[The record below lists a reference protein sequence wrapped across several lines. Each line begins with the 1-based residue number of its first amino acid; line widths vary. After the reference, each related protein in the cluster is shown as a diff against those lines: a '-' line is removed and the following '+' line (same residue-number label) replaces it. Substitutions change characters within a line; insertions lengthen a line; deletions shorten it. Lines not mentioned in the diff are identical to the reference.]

1 MDVRETSIAQVLNGG
16 GRYLVPLYQR
26 PYAWEKDQ
34 LRRLWDDVIQ
44 LADRRRSNRAARH
57 FTGSLVLSTGA
68 VVPGA
73 IEFLV
78 VDGQQRLTTISI
90 LLAALRDYVA
100 ANEPSGELIA
110 RELNEKYLI
119 DAFRSGD
126 ERLKLLPTQID
137 RDAYRAVVDAS
148 SMSDVDSRIARA
160 HQFFVSAIKAFDD
173 PNDDTDIVS
182 LRDAILHGLAF
193 VSITA
198 ATEDNVYRIFESL
211 NNTGLKLT
219 QADLLRNYLFMR
231 LGDLAEDTYNSWWL
245 PMQRKFSQDELEV
258 LFWID
263 LVGADPLARQ
273 GDMYSL
279 QEARLRKL
287 ETADEVLDDIKR
299 MSELSGRYERILH
312 PELETSPRIAVRLSR
327 MRAWGGGAA
336 DPLLVHLLTHLD
348 TAMANVEQ
356 VERAIA
362 IIESFIV
369 RRLITGRSGSLSRIF
384 MQSVSDMDA
393 TLPIDDALHHYLSVG
408 RKYYA
413 TDEEVRRNVRGRAFY
428 FSGRPQQRKLFLS
441 WLEQTFESHEPV
453 DLAQSSIEH
462 VMPQTLTPEWRRE
475 LTVDVGDDE
484 TLEDVHEEL
493 LHTLGNLTLT
503 GYNSEMSNRPFAD
516 KREQLGRSGIELSRD
531 IAKHPTWGRPQILA
545 RADDLANRIIANWI
559 PPVAVRD
566 RITTDARWSL
576 VDQAIDSVPPGSWTT
591 YGALAAIAGSHPVPV
606 GQYVASRNQGA
617 AWRVLKGDGSVAAGF
632 RWSDDS
638 RFAGMD
644 AREVL
649 ELEGVTFSDSGRADP
664 STRISATELADSLGL
679 ELAISDEKALDDE
692 RGDVFE
698 AQLAAAAG
706 ADGAHGVL
714 RLFDAWRELG
724 GYVWYGRGLS
734 EVSAGMELGSK
745 YGPGK
750 KPWPF
755 TIYPRTGTVEVVF
768 QHMASRPPF
777 DSEELRRE
785 FWAQLTGIPGITI
798 PADRL
803 LRRPSFKLSILADLT
818 VRDQVI
824 KALAWF
830 ADVVAERHSD

>member
-1 MDVRETSIAQVLNGG
+1 MV
-16 GRYLVPLYQR
+16 
-26 PYAWEKDQ
+26 
-34 LRRLWDDVIQ
+34 Q
-44 LADRRRSNRAARH
+44 LADRRRSSRAARH

-100 ANEPSGELIA
+100 ASEVNGQLIA

-126 ERLKLLPTQID
+126 ERLKLLPTQVD

-148 SMSDVDSRIARA
+148 PANDGDSRITRA

-173 PNDDTDIVS
+173 PDDENDIVG
-182 LRDAILHGLAF
+182 LQDAILNGLAF

-198 ATEDNVYRIFESL
+198 AAEDNVFRIFESL

-231 LGDLAEDTYNSWWL
+231 LGNLAEDAYKSWWL
-245 PMQRKFSQDELEV
+245 PMQQKFSQDELEV

-263 LVGADPLARQ
+263 IVGADPLARQ

-279 QEARLRKL
+279 QESRLRRL
-287 ETADEVLDDIKR
+287 DTADEVLEDIKR
-299 MSELSGRYERILH
+299 MSAISGRYERVLH
-312 PELETSPRIAVRLSR
+312 PELEKNPRVARRLSR
-327 MRAWGGGAA
+327 MRAWGGAAA
-336 DPLLVHLLTHLD
+336 DPLLVHLLTQLD
-348 TAMANVEQ
+348 TGASSTDS

-362 IIESFIV
+362 VIESFIV
-369 RRLITGRSGSLSRIF
+369 RRLITGRSGSLSRILV
-384 MQSVSDMDA
+384 QSISDMDV
-393 TLPIDDALHHYLSVG
+393 TLTIDDALHRYLSVG

-413 TDEEVRRNVRGRAFY
+413 TDEEVRQNVRDRAFY

-441 WLEQTFESHEPV
+441 WLEETFGSHEPV
-453 DLAQSSIEH
+453 DLALTSIEH
-462 VMPQTLTPEWRRE
+462 VMPQTLTPQWRRE
-475 LTVDVGDDE
+475 LAADIGDDE

-503 GYNSEMSNRPFAD
+503 GYNSEMSNRPFAE
-516 KREQLGRSGIELSRD
+516 KREQLGKSGIQLSRG
-531 IAKHPTWGRPQILA
+531 IAEQSTWRRTQILA
-545 RADDLANRIIANWI
+545 RSNHLADRIIENWI
-559 PPVAVRD
+559 APVAVRD
-566 RITTDARWSL
+566 QITTDARWSL

-591 YGALAAIAGSHPVPV
+591 YGALAAVAGSHPVPV
-606 GQYVASRNQGA
+606 GQYIASRNRGA

-632 RWSDDS
+632 QWGGDS
-638 RFAGMD
+638 PFAGMN

-649 ELEGVTFSDSGRADP
+649 ESEGVTFSDGGRADP
-664 STRISATELADSLGL
+664 AARISAAELADSLGL
-679 ELAISDEKALDDE
+679 ELAVSDEKALDDE

-706 ADGAHGVL
+706 ADSAHGVL

-724 GYVWYGRGLS
+724 GYVWFGRGVN
-734 EVSAGMELGSK
+734 EVSAGMELGTK
-745 YGPGK
+745 YGPGR

-755 TIYPRTGTVEVVF
+755 TIYPRAGTVEVVF

-785 FWAQLTGIPGITI
+785 FWARLTGIRGITI

-803 LRRPSFKLSILADLT
+803 LRRPSFKLEILADSS
-818 VRDQVI
+818 VRDQVVE
-824 KALAWF
+824 ALTWF
-830 ADVVAERHSD
+830 ASVVETGSDNSE